1 MYNNREA
8 LTSGEET
15 NYDNITTM
23 VKEFEP
29 LYNMWTTTDLW
40 RKSHKS
46 WLHDAFDQL
55 DSGFMEECVE
65 NSEKTMNKVTR

>member
-1 MYNNREA
+1 
-8 LTSGEET
+8 
-15 NYDNITTM
+15 M

-29 LYNMWTTTDLW
+29 LYSLWTTTEVW

-46 WLHDAFDQL
+46 WLFDPFEQL

-65 NSEKTMNKVTR
+65 NAEKTMNKVIR